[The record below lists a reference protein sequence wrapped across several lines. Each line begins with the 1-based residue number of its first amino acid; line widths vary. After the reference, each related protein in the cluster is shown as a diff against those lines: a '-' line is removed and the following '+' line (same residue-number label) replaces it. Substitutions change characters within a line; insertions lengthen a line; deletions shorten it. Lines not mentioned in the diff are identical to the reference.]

1 MVMKKIKLWRC
12 FNFLGEFEED
22 GSRAAINQE
31 EG

>member
-1 MVMKKIKLWRC
+1 MVMKKIIVKN

-22 GSRAAINQE
+22 VSRAAINQE